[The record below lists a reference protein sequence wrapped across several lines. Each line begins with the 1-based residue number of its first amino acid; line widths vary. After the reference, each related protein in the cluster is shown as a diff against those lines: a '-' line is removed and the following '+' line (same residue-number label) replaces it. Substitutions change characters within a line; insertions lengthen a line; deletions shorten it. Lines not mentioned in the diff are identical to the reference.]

1 MCTQREEQAFLHEL
15 VYAIL
20 AGLACDEQY
29 QNECLVQGLAFGL
42 LQALFGPTS
51 SV

>member
-1 MCTQREEQAFLHEL
+1 MCRQREEQAFLHEL

-20 AGLACDEQY
+20 AGFACDEHY
-29 QNECLVQGLAFGL
+29 QDERLVQGLAIGL
-42 LQALFGPTS
+42 HQALFGPTS